1 MQRTAWARTRG
12 SGRVSGP
19 AVPISLGANCS
30 CESFA
35 KMCSPAPCG
44 GRRVVTAFIT
54 EKKVIE
60 QILGHLGIPRDRAA
74 RRAREGFGAAG
85 LRWLAGQRPRVAA
98 SAALMTDGRA
108 FCLEFS
114 ERGLWHATNSAT
126 FARPGR
132 AETREPSGRKT
143 SYRAR
148 NAACSSYRPRLAL
161 RAKAAVGALAAA
173 LVSLLPRA
181 TCLALLVSYVSP
193 GSATHHTWET
203 PIGGVVAN
211 AGAKAASAHGSAGAR
226 NYFLT
231 ACSERPIYRC

>member
-1 MQRTAWARTRG
+1 MRVFREDVLAGSVWRTA
-12 SGRVSGP
+12 
-19 AVPISLGANCS
+19 CS
-30 CESFA
+30 DRLHHRE
-35 KMCSPAPCG
+35 
-44 GRRVVTAFIT
+44 
-54 EKKVIE
+54 E
-60 QILGHLGIPRDRAA
+60 GHRADPRPPRHPRDRAA

-126 FARPGR
+126 FARLGR

-211 AGAKAASAHGSAGAR
+211 AGARAASAHGSAGAR

-231 ACSERPIYRC
+231 ACSERPIYRWR